1 MKKYIIYMVLAI
13 LVVCGLFYMRDAISV
28 WLSSVGTY
36 VVISA
41 VTFFLGWFLGF
52 WGTRNRY
59 KRQIKELQAQHKA
72 SKEPSKSSPE
82 PTKAPAESAK

>member
-1 MKKYIIYMVLAI
+1 MS
-13 LVVCGLFYMRDAISV
+13 DAISR

-59 KRQIKELQAQHKA
+59 KRQIKELQMQNKTA
-72 SKEPSKSSPE
+72 SNAPKSITDPKS
-82 PTKAPAESAK
+82 

>member
-1 MKKYIIYMVLAI
+1 MKKYIIYIVLAI
-13 LVVCGLFYMRDAISV
+13 LIICGMFYMSDAISR

-59 KRQIKELQAQHKA
+59 KRQIKELQMQNKTA
-72 SKEPSKSSPE
+72 SNAPKSITDPKS
-82 PTKAPAESAK
+82 